1 METSKTKAKKK
12 YFVHLL
18 DLNFFSIYFL
28 LETFK
33 EIEKKYTVDQIFL
46 SGWNSYEKQY
56 SYKNYFLS
64 YLFKNLFENK
74 KLVFIENF
82 REKEHI
88 ISKPYDYK
96 IVNDL
101 KYEKREKFY

>member
-1 METSKTKAKKK
+1 M
-12 YFVHLL
+12 
-18 DLNFFSIYFL
+18 

-46 SGWNSYEKQY
+46 SGWNSYDKQY

-101 KYEKREKFY
+101 KYEKREKILFGI